1 MKQQK
6 NENPI
11 LKPIFI
17 VLVLLS
23 IGLAWCL
30 PSIHQN
36 NTSPMVWLVGE
47 SVVFILL
54 IYSWYLQWQKLKLP
68 VLYVLAGL
76 FFFRMIYFLSDP
88 LSYVW
93 YLRSHATFTVFHC
106 MIFYG
111 IGIIG
116 LHPIAFQLFKSCS
129 HTVYSYNKSI
139 RICLFAFWLIL
150 LAVCFW
156 LFQSVHIT
164 RDGFDWIE
172 RTTQP
177 VWHLYLREPLTIV
190 LYRMTYLVGSLWFEI
205 SSKNAIALLTIFC
218 SVAGLFFYHS
228 FLRSLY
234 SKGFDIFLGWILL
247 LSICGLNVLFFGHIE
262 VYPILI
268 AFLFLTY
275 FCIQKYLTQQ
285 WSIIPAAFAFSF
297 AFVSHLS
304 AGWLIPA
311 VFCLPFFRTG
321 SHKIRD
327 VLLLIITFTLLQCLF
342 WGGLIF
348 WKYDGSLNLFFER
361 LYQTFHVGLDRA
373 MFIPPHAWFETRH
386 IQDWVAVYLY
396 VMPCVVLLLPVFIWM
411 VYQNSRS
418 LLNPWFF
425 MWLGY
430 FVYTFCWNPDRGY
443 PEDWD
448 LFSPITAL
456 TIPVILSVVKPAQ
469 PDEHKFDY
477 EEFTICLYITAV
489 GFIPFTIAL
498 IWFHHTQRFV
508 TLL

>member
-1 MKQQK
+1 MTLKQ

-11 LKPIFI
+11 LKTIFI

-36 NTSPMVWLVGE
+36 NIVSILWLVGE

-54 IYSWYLQWQKLKLP
+54 IYSWYLQWKQLKLT
-68 VLYVLAGL
+68 VLYLLAGL

-88 LSYVW
+88 LSSGW
-93 YLRSHATFTVFHC
+93 YLRSHATLTYIHII
-106 MIFYG
+106 IFYL

-116 LHPIAFQLFKSCS
+116 LHPIIYRLIESISLSVF
-129 HTVYSYNKSI
+129 SYTKPI
-139 RICLFAFWLIL
+139 RICILAIWLMV
-150 LAVCFW
+150 LAVSFW

-177 VWHLYLREPLTIV
+177 VWHLYLREPLTIA
-190 LYRMTYLVGSLWFEI
+190 LYRMIYLFVNTWFDMT
-205 SSKNAIALLTIFC
+205 SKNAIALFTILW
-218 SVAGLFFYHS
+218 SLVGLFFYHS
-228 FLRSLY
+228 FLRSFY
-234 SKGFDIFLGWILL
+234 SKAIDIILGWMLL
-247 LSICGLNVLFFGHIE
+247 LSICGLTVLFFGHIE

-268 AFLFLTY
+268 AFLFLT
-275 FCIQKYLTQQ
+275 FLCIQNYLTQK
-285 WSIIPAAFAFSF
+285 WSITPAAIAFSF

-311 VFCLPFFRTG
+311 VFCLPFFRSD

-327 VLLLIITFTLLQCLF
+327 ALLLLITFTLLQCLF

-348 WKYDGSLNLFFER
+348 WKYDGSLNLFLER

-396 VMPCVVLLLPVFIWM
+396 VMPCTVLLLPVILLII
-411 VYQNSRS
+411 YQNSRS
-418 LLNPWFF
+418 LLNPWIF

-456 TIPVILSVVKPAQ
+456 TIPVILSVLNPSQSDK
-469 PDEHKFDY
+469 HKIKY
-477 EEFTICLYITAV
+477 EKSTICLYIAAV

-508 TLL
+508 TLF